1 MVVTDK
7 VAAAAANCEPRPPG
21 ETIMH
26 DDTTAP
32 ATAPA
37 PSSETTAPSAPPR
50 ETTGRAGRWR
60 AVVLLGIGAGVGL
73 AVGVVATMWVSS
85 TVTLFSPTLP
95 VPATKDSLEV
105 FNQLNE
111 MRQQINQLNEEK
123 KRQEQEKEQEQAEA
137 VRKALS
143 AVASTVRESESK
155 AAPAA
160 PPAKKEGAAPEAR
173 PVEKRH
179 DGFEEVD
186 EEMERLERTQKVLN
200 GILDLFTRKGKEPPR
215 EPRKDTTRAK
225 E

>member
-1 MVVTDK
+1 
-7 VAAAAANCEPRPPG
+7 
-21 ETIMH
+21 
-26 DDTTAP
+26 
-32 ATAPA
+32 
-37 PSSETTAPSAPPR
+37 
-50 ETTGRAGRWR
+50 
-60 AVVLLGIGAGVGL
+60 VLLGVGAGVGL

-85 TVTLFSPTLP
+85 TVTFFSPTLP

-111 MRQQINQLNEEK
+111 MRQQINELNEEK
-123 KRQEQEKEQEQAEA
+123 KRQEKEQEQEQEQA

-160 PPAKKEGAAPEAR
+160 PPASKDTAPPEAR

-200 GILDLFTRKGKEPPR
+200 GILDLFTRKDKERPKEPKADMTK
-215 EPRKDTTRAK
+215 PRK
-225 E
+225 